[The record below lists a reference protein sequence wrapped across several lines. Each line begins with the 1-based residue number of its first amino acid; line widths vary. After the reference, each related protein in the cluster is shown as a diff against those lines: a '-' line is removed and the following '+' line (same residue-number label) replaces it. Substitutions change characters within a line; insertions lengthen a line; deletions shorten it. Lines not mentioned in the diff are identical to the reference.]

1 MSEEKLTTL
10 ITAVVLIIIA
20 LVLFFVFTPHGRTMW
35 NNAMYDV
42 RKADDTT
49 NYRTKKNVEDNCRA
63 MIVSYTSD
71 KLIYEQYKENI
82 NQEKQNWGEQAKMR
96 ANKTVAMYN
105 EYVLKNSYVWNGN
118 IPEDIKKELE
128 YVE

>member
-1 MSEEKLTTL
+1 MSEKNLTTL
-10 ITAVVLIIIA
+10 IIAVTLIIIA
-20 LVLFFVFTPHGRTMW
+20 LVLFFVFTSQGRTMW

-71 KLIYEQYKENI
+71 KLIYEQYKGNV
-82 NQEKQNWGEQAKMR
+82 NQEKQSWGEQAKMR
-96 ANKTVAMYN
+96 ANKTAAMYN

>member
-1 MSEEKLTTL
+1 MSEGKQITL
-10 ITAVVLIIIA
+10 ISAVALIIIA
-20 LVLFFVFTPHGRTMW
+20 LVLFFVFTPQGRTMW
-35 NNAMYDV
+35 NNTMYDV

-71 KLIYEQYKENI
+71 KLIYEQYKGNV
-82 NQEKQNWGEQAKMR
+82 NQEKQSWGEQAKMR